1 MNATILLLLIYAGEE
16 RTNAMSEA
24 KAETGAATRSSDT
37 AVPENTE
44 AVSFTILE
52 HLGVLRASASGWARE
67 LNYISWCDRPAKYD
81 IRDWTPDHK
90 KSSRG
95 ITLTDYEMS
104 KICEWV
110 SRRNSAVAG
119 DKNYGSR

>member
-1 MNATILLLLIYAGEE
+1 MLDPNK
-16 RTNAMSEA
+16 RSDSV
-24 KAETGAATRSSDT
+24 RVSSDLS
-37 AVPENTE
+37 APDDNDPI
-44 AVSFTILE
+44 SFTILE
-52 HLGVLRASASGWARE
+52 HLGVLRASASGWSRE
-67 LNYISWCDRPAKYD
+67 LNYISWCDRPARFD

-110 SRRNSAVAG
+110 AQRNAAAASAE
-119 DKNYGSR
+119 

>member
-1 MNATILLLLIYAGEE
+1 MTEAQAAAG
-16 RTNAMSEA
+16 RTV
-24 KAETGAATRSSDT
+24 RSANGSSM
-37 AVPENTE
+37 ESTE

-67 LNYISWCDRPAKYD
+67 LNYISWCDRPAKFD

-110 SRRNSAVAG
+110 GQRNAAVAAAPEDG
-119 DKNYGSR
+119 HR

>member
-1 MNATILLLLIYAGEE
+1 
-16 RTNAMSEA
+16 MSEA
-24 KAETGAATRSSDT
+24 QVGTGVPARSSNGSAPDST
-37 AVPENTE
+37 V

-67 LNYISWCDRPAKYD
+67 LNYISWCDRPAKFD

-110 SRRNSAVAG
+110 SQRNAAVAASPDEG
-119 DKNYGSR
+119 PR

>member
-1 MNATILLLLIYAGEE
+1 MTDAQAAAG
-16 RTNAMSEA
+16 RTTNSAGGPSTE
-24 KAETGAATRSSDT
+24 SS
-37 AVPENTE
+37 E

-67 LNYISWCDRPAKYD
+67 LNYISWCDRPAKFD

-110 SRRNSAVAG
+110 GRRNAAVAAAHEDG
-119 DKNYGSR
+119 TR

>member
-1 MNATILLLLIYAGEE
+1 MTEAQAGTG
-16 RTNAMSEA
+16 RITRSE
-24 KAETGAATRSSDT
+24 GAAAPDNS
-37 AVPENTE
+37 E

-52 HLGVLRASASGWARE
+52 HLGVLRASATGWARE
-67 LNYISWCDRPAKYD
+67 LNYISWCDRPAKFD

-110 SRRNSAVAG
+110 GRRNAAVADTREDG
-119 DKNYGSR
+119 TR

>member
-1 MNATILLLLIYAGEE
+1 MTEAQTGTG
-16 RTNAMSEA
+16 RTA
-24 KAETGAATRSSDT
+24 RSANGSST
-37 AVPENTE
+37 ESTE

-52 HLGVLRASASGWARE
+52 HLGVLRASALGWARE
-67 LNYISWCDRPAKYD
+67 LNYISWCDRPAKFD

-95 ITLTDYEMS
+95 ITLTDYEMN

-110 SRRNSAVAG
+110 GQRNAAVAAAEDG
-119 DKNYGSR
+119 HR

>member
-1 MNATILLLLIYAGEE
+1 
-16 RTNAMSEA
+16 MSEA
-24 KAETGAATRSSDT
+24 QVGAGSAVRSAGGTAAE
-37 AVPENTE
+37 NNE
-44 AVSFTILE
+44 AISFTILE

-67 LNYISWCDRPAKYD
+67 LNYISWCDRPARFD

-95 ITLTDYEMS
+95 ITLTDYEMN

-110 SRRNSAVAG
+110 SRRNSAAASTQ
-119 DKNYGSR
+119 DESR

>member
-1 MNATILLLLIYAGEE
+1 
-16 RTNAMSEA
+16 MSEVQV
-24 KAETGAATRSSDT
+24 GAGGPVRSPGVNAS
-37 AVPENTE
+37 ENNE
-44 AVSFTILE
+44 AISFTILE

-67 LNYISWCDRPAKYD
+67 LNYISWCDRPARFD

-95 ITLTDYEMS
+95 ITLTDYEMN

-110 SRRNSAVAG
+110 SRRNSAAAAPPDEG
-119 DKNYGSR
+119 R

>member
-1 MNATILLLLIYAGEE
+1 MTEAQAGTG
-16 RTNAMSEA
+16 RTA
-24 KAETGAATRSSDT
+24 RSANGSST
-37 AVPENTE
+37 ESTE

-67 LNYISWCDRPAKYD
+67 LNYISWCDRPAKFD

-95 ITLTDYEMS
+95 ITLTDYEMN
-104 KICEWV
+104 KICEWGGQ
-110 SRRNSAVAG
+110 RNAAVAAAEDG
-119 DKNYGSR
+119 HR

>member
-1 MNATILLLLIYAGEE
+1 MTEAQAGTG
-16 RTNAMSEA
+16 RTA
-24 KAETGAATRSSDT
+24 RSANGSST
-37 AVPENTE
+37 ESTE

-67 LNYISWCDRPAKYD
+67 LNYISWCDRPAKFD

-95 ITLTDYEMS
+95 ITLTDYEMN

-110 SRRNSAVAG
+110 SRRNSAAASTQ
-119 DKNYGSR
+119 DESR

>member
-1 MNATILLLLIYAGEE
+1 MTEAQAAAG
-16 RTNAMSEA
+16 RTARLAN
-24 KAETGAATRSSDT
+24 GSST
-37 AVPENTE
+37 ESTE

-52 HLGVLRASASGWARE
+52 HLGVLRASASGWSRE
-67 LNYISWCDRPAKYD
+67 LNYISWCDRPARFD

-110 SRRNSAVAG
+110 GQRNAAVAAVPEDG
-119 DKNYGSR
+119 RR